1 MELNDRIKTTAFG
14 LFSKYGISSVTMDM
28 IAKECGISKRTLY
41 EQFPDKKSL
50 VGASLLLSNDAMERL
65 IDDHLAHS
73 DNVMESFIY
82 VHSIVL
88 ESISKISDAFFI
100 DLRRLY
106 PGVCGILS
114 ELKERQQ
121 QRIRSLIERGKREKV
136 IREDVNA
143 EIISS
148 ISVMQDTM
156 KSEEGKYSHAEVY
169 SALFI
174 IFLRGIATEKGIKI
188 IENSQIINKK

>member
-50 VGASLLLSNDAMERL
+50 VGASLLLHNEMLERL
-65 IDDHLAHS
+65 IDEHISHS
-73 DNVMESFIY
+73 NNVMESFIY
-82 VHSIVL
+82 VHSIVM
-88 ESISKISDAFFI
+88 ERISAISETFFI

-106 PGVCGILS
+106 PGICGILS

-121 QRIRSLIERGKREKV
+121 QRMCSLIERGKREKM

-156 KSEEGKYSHAEVY
+156 KAEGKYSRAEVY
-169 SALFI
+169 STLFT
-174 IFLRGIATEKGIKI
+174 IFMRGIATEKGIKI
-188 IENSQIINKK
+188 IENSQIINNK